1 MPGTGTDDDS
11 DGGTA
16 ALRSGGDPSAIVN
29 PRGAVGERNGRENGG
44 SRTKEKTMSKRKKK
58 NSENGKSSDDFAI
71 CFGHEAVD
79 AHAQYGSESATRCT

>member
-1 MPGTGTDDDS
+1 MWLYIDVIP
-11 DGGTA
+11 
-16 ALRSGGDPSAIVN
+16 
-29 PRGAVGERNGRENGG
+29 GERPDQHFHAQGERRG
-44 SRTKEKTMSKRKKK
+44 KKKKKKK